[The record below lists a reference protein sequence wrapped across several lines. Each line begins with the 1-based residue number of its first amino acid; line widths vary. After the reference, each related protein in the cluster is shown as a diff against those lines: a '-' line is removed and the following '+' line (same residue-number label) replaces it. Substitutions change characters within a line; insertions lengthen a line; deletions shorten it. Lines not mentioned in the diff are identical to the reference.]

1 MLAFTVKYGTGRL
14 YLNNCGHGLESFLY
28 LKLFNTMIVIDF
40 SICRH
45 WYYSSTVL
53 SMLAFTGKYGTGCL
67 YLNTCIHSLESLLYL
82 KLYNTMILVNAGMGN
97 KYSTFRV
104 RYSPCWHLLANM
116 GLMI

>member
-1 MLAFTVKYGTGRL
+1 MPAL
-14 YLNNCGHGLESFLY
+14 
-28 LKLFNTMIVIDF
+28 VILHF
-40 SICRH
+40 E
-45 WYYSSTVL
+45 STVL

-67 YLNTCIHSLESLLYL
+67 YVNNCVHCLESFLCL

-104 RYSPCWHLLANM
+104 RCCSCWHLLVNM